1 VLHELGD
8 EEGVLVHVLAM
19 RKGWSLS
26 EEGELQTWAF
36 DDPNRHPD
44 AWVTYHYVLALPE
57 HDPDV
62 PYKMLF
68 TKTGAPA
75 AKQINTVLS
84 RRAAS
89 GPSFMTA
96 FRITTAKR
104 EKQLGNSTVR
114 WTVPRVRSVDA
125 TQEGVDVSATL
136 YQQIASSIDSIS
148 DRRAR
153 RHQRA
158 RDLMARVR
166 RPGRRGEVARV
177 TGPQRRPRSWPRP
190 TRVSTPRR
198 CPIVLYA
205 CERGKWSRL
214 PGCAIY
220 STAGEVRWRR
230 RRENLRELAAT
241 GNPQDRIAAA
251 QVLLAFGGGDE

>member
-1 VLHELGD
+1 MAASKEVAVKPPTVPDLVQPSSALEIDQNDIVLPRLKLGQPNASIVQDGNVPAHSVYAVVGQDDPDPTVLHELGD

-75 AKQINTVLS
+75 AKQVNTVLS

-125 TQEGVDVSATL
+125 TQDGVDVSATL

-148 DRRAR
+148 TAAPADTNE
-153 RHQRA
+153 
-158 RDLMARVR
+158 
-166 RPGRRGEVARV
+166 P
-177 TGPQRRPRSWPRP
+177 
-190 TRVSTPRR
+190 
-198 CPIVLYA
+198 
-205 CERGKWSRL
+205 
-214 PGCAIY
+214 AI
-220 STAGEVRWRR
+220 
-230 RRENLRELAAT
+230 
-241 GNPQDRIAAA
+241 
-251 QVLLAFGGGDE
+251 